1 MSLVRFATVLLVLAI
16 AAVGAAQNTPTC
28 TVNTDNVTPSCST
41 GDGWLSGVTCLHR
54 TTSCT
59 TVNGVSLADLGITFG
74 YKTPPIPVLGTI
86 VFFSHSGGI
95 TPDSYPGGER
105 SYAGDY
111 YAANFQVVQT
121 QWDADWEDTETGTKN
136 IAYAAGR
143 PAAFLGWVNTNLYTP
158 IHTAKPTAG
167 MCVQGTSAGGAAFI
181 YDLAWY
187 GAGASIGGYLDHGVL
202 LSSPP
207 LSDVEEGC
215 EVTGTNLTVTICPP
229 GMPPTFG
236 CNPAN
241 NPASW
246 TASPYY
252 TDALSGVRSWTQAN
266 KAITNY
272 TCRFPGGNTATAAN
286 QAWKAMSIV
295 DGNIAVFTYPKT
307 DLTAWLCSRVYS
319 NDNLC
324 DGTMNNSS
332 SQSQLFWQN
341 FTSTSQLFNGGLLIN
356 GVNACNGDEDVSNA
370 HPPQWPAIEAE
381 MEAKCVSHHQ

>member
-1 MSLVRFATVLLVLAI
+1 L
-16 AAVGAAQNTPTC
+16 
-28 TVNTDNVTPSCST
+28 
-41 GDGWLSGVTCLHR
+41 R
-54 TTSCT
+54 T
-59 TVNGVSLADLGITFG
+59 LGITFG
-74 YKTPPIPVLGTI
+74 YKTPSPAKGTI

-95 TPDSYPGGER
+95 TPDSYPGGEL

-121 QWDADWEDTETGTKN
+121 QWDADWEDTETVTKN

-143 PAAFLGWVNTNLYTP
+143 PAAFLNWVRFGSMTGGSGPYP
-158 IHTAKPTAG
+158 GGA
-167 MCVQGTSAGGAAFI
+167 MCAQGDSAGGAAYI
-181 YDLAWY
+181 YALAWY
-187 GAGASIGGYLDHGVL
+187 GAGANTGGYLDHGVL

-236 CNPAN
+236 CNSAN

-252 TDALSGVRSWTQAN
+252 TDALSGVRSWTQAD
-266 KAITNY
+266 KAITASS
-272 TCRFPGGNTATAAN
+272 CRFPGGNTLTSAN

-295 DGNIAVFTYPKT
+295 DGNIAVFSYPDT
-307 DLTAWLCSRVYS
+307 DLTAWLCSCVYS
-319 NDNLC
+319 NDNQC

-341 FTSTSQLFNGGLLIN
+341 FTSTTQLFNGGLLIN
-356 GVNACNGDEDVSNA
+356 GVTACNGDEDVSNA

-381 MEAKCVSHHQ
+381 MEAKCVSHPH